1 MFCNLKLVS
10 IPLCIFPPT
19 FLAFAAMHASTT
31 GWSNPD
37 KQYAMG
43 MCCYHNVIGWRNSL
57 YNGFHATS
65 TSHSVCGV
73 KSCCNLSC
81 SALDGSVG
89 HVLIQKQR
97 KERKNIFISF
107 LSSIETYQH
116 KKSRQHC
123 SLLGLCFTFRQ
134 MSPAFKKK
142 KENIFPPVVIL
153 LFQRTSHCPCFL
165 RSQCHAQQAS
175 KAQAHAGCKV
185 QVTKKVLREQLSLPA
200 SCKHHIAKK
209 AKAKY
214 PSPHLPWFL
223 FFSFLFF
230 LSPFFSFLF

>member
-31 GWSNPD
+31 GWSNTD

-142 KENIFPPVVIL
+142 K
-153 LFQRTSHCPCFL
+153 
-165 RSQCHAQQAS
+165 
-175 KAQAHAGCKV
+175 
-185 QVTKKVLREQLSLPA
+185 KKT
-200 SCKHHIAKK
+200 
-209 AKAKY
+209 
-214 PSPHLPWFL
+214 
-223 FFSFLFF
+223 FF
-230 LSPFFSFLF
+230 LLLLYCSFREPATVHAFSDLSAMLNKQAKHKLMLAAKFRSPRRY

>member
-142 KENIFPPVVIL
+142 RKHFSSCCYIALSENQPLSMLSQISVPCSTSKQSTSSCWLQSSGHQEGIK
-153 LFQRTSHCPCFL
+153 RT
-165 RSQCHAQQAS
+165 AQFA
-175 KAQAHAGCKV
+175 
-185 QVTKKVLREQLSLPA
+185 
-200 SCKHHIAKK
+200 
-209 AKAKY
+209 
-214 PSPHLPWFL
+214 
-223 FFSFLFF
+223 SFL
-230 LSPFFSFLF
+230 